1 MYLSPCLS
9 CKRVCD
15 RNLKL
20 HWSLLQAMLCPHLE
34 LLLLGGSVRAL
45 GLSRVEA
52 VSEDTISSAASTL
65 VRIIELLPRLRV
77 LELTFFTTAVVQA
90 VR

>member
-1 MYLSPCLS
+1 
-9 CKRVCD
+9 
-15 RNLKL
+15 
-20 HWSLLQAMLCPHLE
+20 MLCPHLE
-34 LLLLGGSVRAL
+34 LLLLGGSVQAL
-45 GLSRVEA
+45 GLSRVES
-52 VSEDTISSAASTL
+52 VSDDTISSTASTL